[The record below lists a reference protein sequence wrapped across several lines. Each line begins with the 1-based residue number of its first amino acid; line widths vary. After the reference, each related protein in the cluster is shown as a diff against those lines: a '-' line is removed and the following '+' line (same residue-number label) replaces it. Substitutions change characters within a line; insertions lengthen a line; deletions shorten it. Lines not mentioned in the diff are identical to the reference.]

1 MSHTTRDKQKL
12 SNRIRRII
20 GQLQAI
26 DKALE
31 EEREC
36 SYVLQTIAASRGA
49 IDSLLAEILEG
60 HIRFMMS
67 AEFANPRKKA
77 ESTDELVD
85 LIRAYVK

>member
-1 MSHTTRDKQKL
+1 MSHTTRDKLKL

-20 GQLQAI
+20 GQLSAVE
-26 DKALE
+26 KALD

-36 SYVLQTIAASRGA
+36 TLVLQTIAASRGA

-67 AEFANPRKKA
+67 AEFKTPKKRA
-77 ESTDELVD
+77 ESTEELVD